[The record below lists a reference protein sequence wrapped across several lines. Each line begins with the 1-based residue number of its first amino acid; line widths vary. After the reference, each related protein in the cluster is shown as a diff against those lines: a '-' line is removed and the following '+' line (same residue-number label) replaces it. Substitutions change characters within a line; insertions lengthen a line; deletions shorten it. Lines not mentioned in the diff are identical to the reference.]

1 MCAGR
6 RAAAGVAGSPH
17 GAAQYGAGAESVA
30 AAITA
35 TARDAI
41 RRPHPASL
49 STSERHDIL
58 EILCSPRCVDL
69 STREVFMTLLDESR
83 YHYSVRSMYRLL
95 ADHGLNGERRRGG
108 HQDSRA
114 YGVPVIEASRPN
126 MAWSW
131 DIERHEA
138 P

>member
-1 MCAGR
+1 
-6 RAAAGVAGSPH
+6 VAGSPH

-95 ADHGLNGERRRGG
+95 AASTVSAAAAATRIRARTAFPSSRRAARTWRGRG
-108 HQDSRA
+108 TSSAMRHR
-114 YGVPVIEASRPN
+114 EAVR
-126 MAWSW
+126 W
-131 DIERHEA
+131 
-138 P
+138 